1 MDLSN
6 SLEEVPVLVESSGL
20 LPFPEFQ
27 VLFIASPVEYLT
39 LYM

>member
-20 LPFPEFQ
+20 LPILEFQ

-39 LYM
+39 L